1 MTPTAFVDESEP
13 GVRRDPGVYIL
24 GAVSVPSDHSDE
36 VRDRLRALKPR
47 SANKLHW
54 TESDGRHRAEI
65 VALLCALPVVA
76 AGIVSLTDVAVRSE
90 RRRRLAIE
98 RLIVELT
105 ASGVDRIVFESRG
118 PSDRH
123 DRAHIDG
130 LRAKRIVSGVHFE
143 HIADARE
150 PLLWAA
156 DAVCGIIALDRRGE
170 SEHRRSIGARLVI
183 HEHRR

>member
-13 GVRRDPGVYIL
+13 GDRRDPGAYIL
-24 GAVSVPSDHSDE
+24 GAVSVPNDRSDR
-36 VRDRLRALKPR
+36 VRDELRGLKPR
-47 SANKLHW
+47 SASKLHW
-54 TESDGRHRAEI
+54 TESDDRHRGEI
-65 VALLCALPVVA
+65 VASLCGLPVTAV
-76 AGIVSLTDVAVRSE
+76 GIVSLTDVAVRSE

-98 RLIVELT
+98 RLIVELSL
-105 ASGVDRIVFESRG
+105 SGVDRIVFESRG

-130 LRAKRIVSGVHFE
+130 LRAKQIVSGVRFE
-143 HIADARE
+143 HIAGARE

-156 DAVCGIIALDRRGE
+156 DAVCGIVALDRRGE

>member
-13 GVRRDPGVYIL
+13 GDRRDPGVYIL
-24 GAVSVPSDHSDE
+24 GAVSVPDDRGDQ
-36 VRDRLRALKPR
+36 VRDALTALKPR
-47 SANKLHW
+47 SAHKLHW
-54 TESDGRHRAEI
+54 TESDGHHRAHI
-65 VALLCALPVVA
+65 VAALCGLPMA
-76 AGIVSLTDVAVRSE
+76 AVGVVSLTDVAVRSE

-105 ASGVDRIVFESRG
+105 ASGVDQIVFESRG

-130 LRAKRIVSGVHFE
+130 LRARRVVSGVRSE
-143 HIADARE
+143 HVPGVRE

-156 DAVCGIIALDRRGE
+156 DAVCGVVSLDRRGE
-170 SEHRRSIGARLVI
+170 SGHRRALGARLVI